1 MYSMCAYLSP
11 PALRVCTLASVHH
24 IILLCTAAHFLIDK
38 HLSALLCDQK
48 PEDLVCSRSCKRG
61 SLLALQYTGVTDY
74 RVILTKWDN
83 IIGAT
88 GSSHYWDS

>member
-1 MYSMCAYLSP
+1 MCSMYAYPSP
-11 PALRVCTLASVHH
+11 PALRVCMHLGLSAAF
-24 IILLCTAAHFLIDK
+24 ILLCTAAHFLIDK

-83 IIGAT
+83 IIGAS
-88 GSSHYWDS
+88 GSSHY